1 MLQEMRSASYL
12 QKVHLMNPTAIPA
25 YQALQMATT
34 NGAIALG
41 LGNETGQLKP
51 GYKADMIIMSF
62 KQPNMLPVYDPIA
75 NIVYAAQAS
84 DVETVIVDGNILM
97 QDRIIKAFDEEE
109 VLTKARET
117 ALRLVGR

>member
-1 MLQEMRSASYL
+1 
-12 QKVHLMNPTAIPA
+12 MNPTAIPA